1 MNLSGLTWNSDF
13 PYLGASPDAIVNCSC
28 CGVGCLEIKCHCIY
42 KGNLIKDMI
51 FGSCGYLE
59 IWQWRGSRN
68 KKTCFLLS
76 NTNTATC
83 HIIWLLGLRCY
94 VDKWLYVHKNWQRII
109 WKNLNKMQAF
119 LGESHI
125 TKISGNFF

>member
-1 MNLSGLTWNSDF
+1 MSESHVNHSVNLSGLTWNSDF

-28 CGVGCLEIKCHCIY
+28 CGVGCLEIKCHCKY
-42 KGNLIKDMI
+42 KGNVIKDMI

-83 HIIWLLGLRCY
+83 HII
-94 VDKWLYVHKNWQRII
+94 
-109 WKNLNKMQAF
+109 
-119 LGESHI
+119 
-125 TKISGNFF
+125 